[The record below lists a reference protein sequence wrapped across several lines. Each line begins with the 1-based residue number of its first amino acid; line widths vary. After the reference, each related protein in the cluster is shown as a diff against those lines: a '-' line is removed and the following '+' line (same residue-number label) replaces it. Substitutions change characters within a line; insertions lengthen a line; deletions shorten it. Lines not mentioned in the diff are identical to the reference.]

1 MNPFASGESYVATS
15 LVSLRI
21 IRFVENSYL
30 ILLKIHRENV
40 LRH

>member
-1 MNPFASGESYVATS
+1 MNPFASGESYVVTS

-30 ILLKIHRENV
+30 ILLKIH
-40 LRH
+40 